1 MAGMT
6 VNEEDQSCGLGLAG
20 RMFAK
25 VLGVWIGIERR
36 EREYDE
42 VVDEL
47 QSEYTGKQG
56 VAGVIQEPDGL

>member
-6 VNEEDQSCGLGLAG
+6 VNGEDQSCGLGLAG